1 MSSRIFIEPLRP
13 LDELL
18 HEATDEDLQATA
30 SFSAPSRRREALAWR
45 ALARCHIGR
54 DARFGYDEWGAPV
67 IENYHLYISVSH
79 SRRSVAV
86 IVSDRPC
93 AIDIES
99 RERDFGK
106 VLSRYLSPQ
115 EQALSAHPDFAAVAW
130 CAKECLYKYH
140 RRGGLDLLRDLQIT
154 AVDFAQGTICGT
166 ILGGEEIGLRIWLRD
181 DEVVVATE

>member
-18 HEATDEDLQATA
+18 GEATDEDLQATA

-45 ALARCHIGR
+45 ALARCRIGCDVR
-54 DARFGYDEWGAPV
+54 LGYDEWGAPI
-67 IENYHLYISVSH
+67 IENYPFHISVSH

-86 IVSDRPC
+86 IVSDSPC

-99 RERDFGK
+99 RTRDFGR

-115 EQALSAHPDFAAVAW
+115 EQVLSAHPDFRAVAW

-140 RRGGLDLLRDLQIT
+140 RRGGIDLLRDLHIT
-154 AVDFAQGTICGT
+154 AVDFAGNTICGT
-166 ILGGEEIGLRIWLRD
+166 ILGGEAITMRFDLRD
-181 DEVVVATE
+181 DEIIVRLV